1 MSSWNTSYVLLAVRN
16 RQKVC
21 SQQLLKRDIH
31 RILGWLKGSLDQAL
45 SRMISLTDYLI
56 SLTCFSVNSSFEI
69 SEKLR
74 VGLPSSRTTNRTEKK
89 TARPHLKRLFS
100 VKKKKKNTAF
110 KISCRSNNDRRQNNY
125 QIERLNDALFVTPI
139 TMAWIWESLFNYSLF
154 TWFIDTS
161 R

>member
-1 MSSWNTSYVLLAVRN
+1 MNNFVRLTSSPKPS
-16 RQKVC
+16 KVC

-31 RILGWLKGSLDQAL
+31 RILGWLKGSLDPAL
-45 SRMISLTDYLI
+45 SRMISPTDYLI

-69 SEKLR
+69 SEKLQ
-74 VGLPSSRTTNRTEKK
+74 VGLPSSRTTNRTGKNSQASPYAVVQRE
-89 TARPHLKRLFS
+89 
-100 VKKKKKNTAF
+100 KNTAF

-139 TMAWIWESLFNYSLF
+139 TMAWIRESLFNLE
-154 TWFIDTS
+154 DL